1 MKGAV
6 KAMETTYEIVK
17 IRQVREEV
25 DIPRKKIT
33 GPDTAAEIAT
43 YFIGDDDREI
53 FLVMCLNTQNEVV
66 AVHRCHVGSLNS
78 SVVHP
83 RDVFKS
89 AILNNSFSIVVAH
102 QHPSGMVLPSDA
114 DKDVSKRL
122 YDAGKLIGI
131 EVLDSLIVNDAGRFY
146 SLREKGYL
154 R

>member
-1 MKGAV
+1 
-6 KAMETTYEIVK
+6 METTYEIVK

-25 DIPRKKIT
+25 NVPKKKIT
-33 GPDTAAEIAT
+33 GPSDAAEIAT
-43 YFIGDDDREI
+43 HFIGDDDREI

-83 RDVFKS
+83 RDVFKG

-102 QHPSGMVLPSDA
+102 QHPSGMILPSDA

>member
-1 MKGAV
+1 
-6 KAMETTYEIVK
+6 METTYEIVK

-25 DIPRKKIT
+25 NVSKKKIT
-33 GPDTAAEIAT
+33 GPSDAAEIAT
-43 YFIGDDDREI
+43 HFIGDDDREI

-102 QHPSGMVLPSDA
+102 QHPSGMILPSDA

>member
-1 MKGAV
+1 
-6 KAMETTYEIVK
+6 METTYEIVK

-25 DIPRKKIT
+25 NVPKKKIT
-33 GPDTAAEIAT
+33 GPSDVAEIAT
-43 YFIGDDDREI
+43 HFIGDDDREI

-102 QHPSGMVLPSDA
+102 QHPSGMILPSNA
-114 DKDVSKRL
+114 DKEVSKRL

>member
-1 MKGAV
+1 
-6 KAMETTYEIVK
+6 METTYEIVK

-25 DIPRKKIT
+25 NVPKKKIT
-33 GPDTAAEIAT
+33 GPSDAAEIAT
-43 YFIGDDDREI
+43 HFIGDDDREV

-102 QHPSGMVLPSDA
+102 QHPSGMILPSDA

>member
-1 MKGAV
+1 
-6 KAMETTYEIVK
+6 METTYEIVK

-25 DIPRKKIT
+25 NVPKKKIT
-33 GPDTAAEIAT
+33 GPSDAAEIAT
-43 YFIGDDDREI
+43 HFIGDDDREI

-102 QHPSGMVLPSDA
+102 QHPSGMILPSDA
-114 DKDVSKRL
+114 DKEVSKRL